1 MKKTVNKSFV
11 LLLVLGFQTLVLG
24 QSKTIY
30 AGIEVGAKAIK
41 VTVIDVPDLKNDV
54 YSVVSVSTESA
65 LIGKGVSTK
74 GIVLEEDI
82 ETAATLVLKNFVEI
96 KAKYSLPEENI
107 FVVISSGVGVAKNV
121 KTLAAAIEK
130 SINKKP
136 EIITQENEAKLLV
149 KGGIP
154 LKRHEDSMVYDIG
167 GGNSKG
173 GFVVKVA
180 GEKGLMF
187 IPLGIEYG
195 TVTLTEKIKK
205 ETKNQND
212 FSEYLVLTSKNKDSV
227 SNKIKLNFANNSL
240 LQRKANIYFSGGTVW
255 SFITLT
261 KNQKG
266 DAYKKF
272 TLQDV
277 KDYHLDLVTNF
288 SKFEQLAAEN
298 PEAET
303 VLKTYSQKYLIA
315 GNAILLSV
323 LENLEYLNEKELY
336 FVNNGH
342 LTWLKAYVVEKIS
355 GKSSKI
361 Y

>member
-136 EIITQENEAKLLV
+136 EIITQENEAKLFV

-173 GFVVKVA
+173 GFV
-180 GEKGLMF
+180 
-187 IPLGIEYG
+187 
-195 TVTLTEKIKK
+195 
-205 ETKNQND
+205 
-212 FSEYLVLTSKNKDSV
+212 
-227 SNKIKLNFANNSL
+227 
-240 LQRKANIYFSGGTVW
+240 
-255 SFITLT
+255 
-261 KNQKG
+261 
-266 DAYKKF
+266 
-272 TLQDV
+272 
-277 KDYHLDLVTNF
+277 
-288 SKFEQLAAEN
+288 
-298 PEAET
+298 
-303 VLKTYSQKYLIA
+303 
-315 GNAILLSV
+315 
-323 LENLEYLNEKELY
+323 
-336 FVNNGH
+336 
-342 LTWLKAYVVEKIS
+342 
-355 GKSSKI
+355 
-361 Y
+361 